1 MVNKKPS
8 EFALQFENLC
18 AFIDF
23 FEIKHSTAMQLC
35 AEKIPGRSDPTDE
48 LGASFAPGFGDSDQK
63 YLCLGWLVGWLVSFF
78 VGFFRKPISPPKKI
92 EINDQIHEMW

>member
-35 AEKIPGRSDPTDE
+35 ADFATQDGRIRLMNLE
-48 LGASFAPGFGDSDQK
+48 LLSH
-63 YLCLGWLVGWLVSFF
+63 LGLEIATRNICVSVGWLVSFF
-78 VGFFRKPISPPKKI
+78 VGFFRKPKSPPKKI
-92 EINDQIHEMW
+92 EIHDQIHEMW

>member
-23 FEIKHSTAMQLC
+23 FEDKTFYSNAIC

-63 YLCLGWLVGWLVSFF
+63 YQCFGWLVG
-78 VGFFRKPISPPKKI
+78 
-92 EINDQIHEMW
+92 

>member
-1 MVNKKPS
+1 MSNNTS

-23 FEIKHSTAMQLC
+23 LEIKHSTTMQYVQ
-35 AEKIPGRSDPTDE
+35 IFPGQSDPIDE

-63 YLCLGWLVGWLVSFF
+63 YLCFGWLVG
-78 VGFFRKPISPPKKI
+78 
-92 EINDQIHEMW
+92 